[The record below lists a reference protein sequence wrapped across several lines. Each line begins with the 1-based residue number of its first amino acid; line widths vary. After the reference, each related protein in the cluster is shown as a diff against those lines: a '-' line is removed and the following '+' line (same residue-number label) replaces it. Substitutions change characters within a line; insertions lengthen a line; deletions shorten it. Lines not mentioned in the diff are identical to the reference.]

1 MSGILTDNSARSSGL
16 VKAAS
21 GGAGVAFQESIKT
34 SDFTAVS
41 GEGYFVNTSGGAV
54 TVTLPSSPEAGS
66 LVALKDYAATFAS
79 NNLTIN
85 RNSSNIQGSAVNS
98 VISTARASLLLLYV
112 DSDEGWVFIRE
123 SNVADLEA
131 ASFVAATGGTIT
143 TSGDFKIHTFTGDG
157 TFEVTSAGNSK
168 GSNSV
173 DYLVVAA
180 GGGGGANGGGGGG
193 AGGFRTNYPQPA
205 TGGLPVSAQEYPISV
220 GAGGVDGGNNPGDPI
235 GTNGGNSVFSSITS
249 AGGGYGGSPV
259 HTFCGSRVGNGN
271 SGGSGGGGG
280 TGPGSPVPNSGGAG
294 NTPPVSPSQGNNGG
308 NGSGGPNC
316 GSTGGGGGGASAVGA
331 NGATPGSAPSSNMG
345 ACGGAGSPNQ
355 INGSN
360 VTYAGGGGASRQYTP
375 GSGIQV
381 PVGGSG
387 GSGGGG
393 NGGGQGAPPSINN
406 PADNAT
412 ANTGGGGGG
421 GQGNAAGGN
430 GGSGIVIIRYKYQ
443 A

>member
-1 MSGILTDNSARSSGL
+1 MSGVLTDNSARSSGL
-16 VKAAS
+16 VKTAS
-21 GGAGVAFQESIKT
+21 GGAGISFQESIQT
-34 SDFTAVS
+34 SNFTAVS
-41 GEGYFVNTSGGAV
+41 GEGYFVNTSGGAI

-193 AGGFRTNYPQPA
+193 AGGYRTNYPQPA
-205 TGGLPVSAQEYPISV
+205 TAGLPVSAQEYPISV

-259 HTFCGSRVGNGN
+259 HTFCGSRSGNGN
-271 SGGSGGGGG
+271 TGGSGGGGG
-280 TGPGSPVPNSGGAG
+280 AGPGSPVSVNGGAG

-316 GSTGGGGGGASAVGA
+316 GSSSGGGGGASAVGA
-331 NGATPGSAPSSNMG
+331 NGVTPGSAPSSNMQG
-345 ACGGAGSPNQ
+345 CGGAGSPNQ

-360 VTYAGGGGASRQYTP
+360 VTYAGGGGGQRAYTP
-375 GSGIQV
+375 GAGIQV

-393 NGGGQGAPPSINN
+393 NGGGQGAPPTINN

-421 GQGNAAGGN
+421 GQGNHAGGN

>member
-1 MSGILTDNSARSSGL
+1 MSGVLTDNSARSSGL
-16 VKAAS
+16 VKTAS
-21 GGAGVAFQESIKT
+21 GGAGVSWVESIQT
-34 SDFTAVS
+34 SNFTAE
-41 GEGYFVNTSGGAV
+41 GGKGYFVNTSGGAI
-54 TVTLPSSPEAGS
+54 TVTLPASPDAGTLLS
-66 LVALKDYAATFAS
+66 IKDYAGTFGS
-79 NNLTIN
+79 NNLTIA
-85 RNSSNIQGSAVNS
+85 RNGSKIQGSTANAKL
-98 VISTARASLLLLYV
+98 STNRASVTLLFV
-112 DSDEGWVFIRE
+112 DSDEGFVFLNE

-193 AGGFRTNYPQPA
+193 AGGYRTNYPQPA
-205 TGGLPVSAQEYPISV
+205 TAGLPVSAQEYPISV

-259 HTFCGSRVGNGN
+259 HTFCGSRSGNGN
-271 SGGSGGGGG
+271 TGGSGGGGG

-316 GSTGGGGGGASAVGA
+316 GSTGGGGGGASAVGV
-331 NGATPGSAPSSNMG
+331 NGVTPGSAPSSNMQG
-345 ACGGAGSPNQ
+345 CGGAGSPNQ

-360 VTYAGGGGASRQYTP
+360 VTYAGGGGGQRAYTP
-375 GSGIQV
+375 GSGISV

-387 GSGGGG
+387 GAGGGG
-393 NGGGQGAPPSINN
+393 NGGGQGGQTPNN
-406 PADNAT
+406 TEATSAT

-421 GQGNAAGGN
+421 GRGNGAGGN
-430 GGSGIVIIRYKYQ
+430 GGSGVVIIRYKFQ